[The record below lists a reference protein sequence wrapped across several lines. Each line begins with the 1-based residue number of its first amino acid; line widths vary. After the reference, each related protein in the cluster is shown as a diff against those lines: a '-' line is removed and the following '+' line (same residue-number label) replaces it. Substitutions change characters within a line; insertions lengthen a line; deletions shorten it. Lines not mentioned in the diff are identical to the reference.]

1 MGWLYS
7 YNIRSKKE
15 MVAYLRR
22 PERFGQDHELL
33 RATTIG
39 NNHWYLCRN
48 KQTGQVYIGLDK
60 MAGGIKDGWG
70 YKDMDES
77 VGPCEVDCPLSYL
90 AQASQATGYAIEW
103 RFNVQDFH
111 AKKSARPDPQAGQVV
126 IYGQTRYKLVRP
138 AGPRRGWN
146 VQRVSDGLYFRMPS
160 KQLAKAHLEPQP

>member
-33 RATTIG
+33 RATTVG
-39 NNHWYLCRN
+39 NHHWYLCRN
-48 KQTGQVYIGLDK
+48 RLTGLVYIGLDK
-60 MAGGIKDGWG
+60 MTGGIKDGWG

-111 AKKSARPDPQAGQVV
+111 AKKSARPDPGGSGGDLWSNPIQTGATSRSAAWLECTENLRRFAFSDAIEATGQ
-126 IYGQTRYKLVRP
+126 
-138 AGPRRGWN
+138 GP
-146 VQRVSDGLYFRMPS
+146 P
-160 KQLAKAHLEPQP
+160 